1 MPKSTK
7 KTPKK
12 DFASTPGEKVQ
23 RFIQR
28 ALSNRSSII
37 LTRRQKEALEEQA
50 QLIQQQLSI
59 SPSSDSFSSAAEES
73 FEPITMANERFTPY
87 KTVITWIDSYDGSR
101 DQYLSFSS
109 DCDRCFAAIDPREA
123 CDLIN
128 FVLKFF
134 DVRKFPLVRGTT
146 YRSWAELK
154 KALDEHFRIRRSES
168 QLFREMLDLKK
179 APGEESYGF
188 YNKLL
193 AKCSEYKNFISTS
206 LTDDVKITFKIQQA
220 EELILESFLRSIP
233 TNLRIPINQLK
244 PKNIQEAYRLLRE
257 MEIETGCRASD
268 NDNTKLDEVL
278 ELLKSTKIK
287 DEPKNHFSDPKV
299 CSNDMQNRKVCQLCN
314 KPGHLAPDCRLL
326 SRQEQGHRNSNN
338 SGNNNDN
345 SNRFNRNF
353 DKNRSKRNFNSHN
366 KNNSNWNNGP
376 PQQSR
381 QGKYNSHFNSVPM
394 HGFQP
399 MNPNYGQGQVPQVQF
414 VPVMVD
420 PNSMF
425 MSPYGAMAMQQSS
438 AVPTSNNGN
447 GNGSSSGT
455 RALTNGSG
463 SHQ

>member
-1 MPKSTK
+1 MPKSSK

-12 DFASTPGEKVQ
+12 DIASTPGEKVQ

-50 QLIQQQLSI
+50 HLIQQQLSI
-59 SPSSDSFSSAAEES
+59 SPSTDSFSSAGDES
-73 FEPITMANERFTPY
+73 FEPITMADERFTPY

-109 DCDRCFAAIDPREA
+109 DCDRCFAAIDPKEA
-123 CDLIN
+123 SDLIN

-193 AKCSEYKNFISTS
+193 AKCSEYKTFISINIV
-206 LTDDVKITFKIQQA
+206 DADKVKFKIQQA
-220 EELILESFLRSIP
+220 EELILEFFIQSIP
-233 TNLRIPINQLK
+233 TNLRLSIIQQK
-244 PKNIQEAYRLLRE
+244 PKTIQEAYKMLRE
-257 MEIETGCRASD
+257 IEMETGCRASD
-268 NDNTKLDEVL
+268 NDNSKLDEVL
-278 ELLKSTKIK
+278 QLLKNTQIK
-287 DEPKNHFSDPKV
+287 EETHFSDPKV
-299 CSNDMQNRKVCQLCN
+299 CSNNMQSRKVCQLCN

-326 SRQEQGHRNSNN
+326 SDQGQGHRNSNN
-338 SGNNNDN
+338 SGNNNN
-345 SNRFNRNF
+345 SNNNNRFNRTY
-353 DKNRSKRNFNSHN
+353 DRNRSKRNFNN
-366 KNNSNWNNGP
+366 NNNSNWNNGP
-376 PQQSR
+376 PHLNR
-381 QGKYNSHFNSVPM
+381 QGQFQQHFKSVPV

-399 MNPNYGQGQVPQVQF
+399 MNPNYGQGQVPQVQY

-420 PNSMF
+420 PTSLF
-425 MSPYGAMAMQQSS
+425 VSPYGAMAMQHSS
-438 AVPTSNNGN
+438 AVPTLNNGN
-447 GNGSSSGT
+447 GEVSRSSGT

-463 SHQ
+463 SQQ